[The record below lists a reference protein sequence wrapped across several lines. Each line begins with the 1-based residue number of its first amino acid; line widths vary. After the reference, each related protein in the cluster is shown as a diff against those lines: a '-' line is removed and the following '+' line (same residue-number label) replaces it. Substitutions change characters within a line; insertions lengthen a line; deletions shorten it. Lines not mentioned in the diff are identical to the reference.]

1 MNTNSTASTH
11 SIQSY
16 FHDDTSTFTHV
27 LTDIATGQCAII
39 DPVLDYDAKSGRTST
54 DFIDQVLA
62 GIAESASTLVYV
74 LETHAHADHL
84 TSAAYIRQRTGAK
97 IVIGQQITGIQH
109 TFAGIFN
116 ESERFPTDGSQFDI
130 LLAAGDEIALGKTH
144 IRAIATPGHTPACVT
159 YLVDD
164 TDAFIGDTLFMPD
177 TGTARCDFPGGDANA
192 LYDSVQML
200 FALGDDVNLH
210 LCHDYPPTDRAV
222 CSVVTVAEQ
231 KAKNVHVGNKQTRD
245 SFIELRTQRDA
256 GLAVPRLIFP
266 SLQVNIRAG
275 DFPAP
280 EDNGVSYLKI
290 PLNKI

>member
-97 IVIGQQITGIQH
+97 IVIGQQITSIQH
-109 TFAGIFN
+109 TFSGIFN
-116 ESERFPTDGSQFDI
+116 ESERFPTDGSQFDV
-130 LLAAGDEIALGKTH
+130 LLAAGDEITLGKTH
-144 IRAIATPGHTPACVT
+144 VRAIATPGHTPACVT

-192 LYDSVQML
+192 LYDSVQTL
-200 FALGDDVNLH
+200 FALGDDINLH

-231 KAKNVHVGNKQTRD
+231 KAKNIHVGNKQTRD

-256 GLAVPRLIFP
+256 GLAVPRLILP